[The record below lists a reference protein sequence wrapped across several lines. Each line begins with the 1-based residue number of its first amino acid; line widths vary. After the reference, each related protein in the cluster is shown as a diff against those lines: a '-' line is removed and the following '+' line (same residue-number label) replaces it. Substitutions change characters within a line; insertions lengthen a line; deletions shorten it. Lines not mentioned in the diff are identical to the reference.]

1 MIEKAQDIP
10 VIKTFIVNGSYYL
23 YDTYT
28 NRLINIQKEHYVEL
42 NRLQK
47 LGIEQY
53 KSLGLCNK
61 PYKDILVLMNKG
73 LLKPPHIESI
83 QHPETKYVKHLVDR
97 CINDVTLQ
105 ITRDCNFSC
114 RYCLF
119 ASNSQVERAHEKKH
133 MTLDIA
139 KCAIDYMYSH
149 SSDMQE
155 VRVSFYGGEPLMNFP
170 IIEKAVQYAE
180 KLFKTKPV
188 KYSMTTNGSL
198 LNDSIVQF
206 LVKYHFHITIS
217 LDGISE
223 IQNSHRKFLAT
234 GNNTFDVVYNNVLY
248 IKNNYLDYFKNYV
261 TFNPV
266 LFKDESLDE
275 AYQVF
280 KNLEIPI
287 NKVFFRYAN
296 LSGID
301 YINSGLITQSSS
313 SEVAKLYEESANRP
327 LTSAFKNKSTIPCVW
342 HHGGPCIPGV
352 KCLFVDINGVFYP
365 CEKIIENS
373 GLSIGSIE
381 TGINIDK
388 VNKFINI
395 GKLTEHRCKKCWAIR
410 FCDMCISSCIDIDS
424 NELTT
429 AQKVVACKQK
439 KEIALN
445 YIKQQI
451 NS

>member
-1 MIEKAQDIP
+1 MIVKTRDIP
-10 VIKTFIVNGSYYL
+10 VIKTFIVDGSYYL

-42 NRLQK
+42 NRLQE
-47 LGIEQY
+47 LGIDRY
-53 KSLGLCNK
+53 KSLGLCDK
-61 PYKDILVLMNKG
+61 PYKDILMLMNKG

-83 QHPETKYVKHLVDR
+83 QHAETKYVKHLVDR

-133 MTLDIA
+133 MTWDIA

-170 IIEKAVQYAE
+170 VIEKAVQYAE
-180 KLFKTKPV
+180 ELFKTKPV
-188 KYSMTTNGSL
+188 QYGMTINGSL
-198 LNDSIVQF
+198 LNESIVKF
-206 LVKYHFHITIS
+206 LVKHRFHVTIS
-217 LDGISE
+217 LDGVRE

-234 GNNTFDVVYNNVLY
+234 GNNTFDVVYNNVLF
-248 IKNNYLDYFKNYV
+248 IKNKYPDYFQSYI

-266 LFKDESLDE
+266 LFKDENLDE

-280 KNLEIPI
+280 KDLGVSIK
-287 NKVFFRYAN
+287 KVFFRYAN

-301 YINSGLITQSSS
+301 YIHSGSFTQSSN
-313 SEVAKLYEESANRP
+313 SEVMKLYEETANQP
-327 LTSAFKNKSTIPCVW
+327 LATALKNMSTIPYVW

-352 KCLFVDINGVFYP
+352 KCLFVDIDGVFYP

-373 GLSIGSIE
+373 ALSIGNLE
-381 TGINIDK
+381 TGID
-388 VNKFINI
+388 VTRVTRFINI
-395 GKLTEHRCKKCWAIR
+395 GKLTEHNCKKCWAIR
-410 FCDMCISSCIDIDS
+410 FCDICVSSCIDVDS

-429 AQKVVACKQK
+429 DQKVIACEQQRR
-439 KEIALN
+439 IALN

>member
-1 MIEKAQDIP
+1 MTEKTQDTP
-10 VIKTFIVNGSYYL
+10 VIKTFIDDGRYYL

-28 NRLINIQKEHYVEL
+28 NRLINIQKEHYIEL
-42 NRLQK
+42 SQLQK
-47 LGIEQY
+47 IGIEQY
-53 KSLGLCNK
+53 RALARCDK
-61 PYKDILVLMNKG
+61 PYKDILALMNKG
-73 LLKPPHIESI
+73 LLKPPHIKNI
-83 QHPETKYVKHLVDR
+83 QHKETEYVNCLVDR

-133 MTLDIA
+133 MTWDTA
-139 KCAIDYMYSH
+139 KRAIDYMYSH
-149 SSDMQE
+149 SADMQE
-155 VRVSFYGGEPLMNFP
+155 VRVSFYGGEPLMNFSV
-170 IIEKAVQYAE
+170 IEKAVQYSE
-180 KLFKTKPV
+180 ELFKTKSV
-188 KYSMTTNGSL
+188 KYSMTINGSL

-206 LVKYHFHITIS
+206 LVKYRFHITIS

-248 IKNNYLDYFKNYV
+248 IKNNYPDYFQSYV

-266 LFKDESLDE
+266 LFKDENLDE

-280 KNLEIPI
+280 KNLEVPI

-301 YINSGLITQSSS
+301 YINSGSITQSSN
-313 SEVAKLYEESANRP
+313 SEVTKLYEESAKQP
-327 LTSAFKNKSTIPCVW
+327 LASALKNKSTIPCVW

-352 KCLFVDINGVFYP
+352 KCLFVDINGIFYP

-373 GLSIGSIE
+373 ALSIGSLE
-381 TGINIDK
+381 TGIDIDR
-388 VNKFINI
+388 VTKFINI

-410 FCDMCISSCIDIDS
+410 FCDMCISSCIDVDS
-424 NELTT
+424 NELTA
-429 AQKVVACKQK
+429 AQKVVACEQQR
-439 KEIALN
+439 EIALN
-445 YIKQQI
+445 YIKQQV